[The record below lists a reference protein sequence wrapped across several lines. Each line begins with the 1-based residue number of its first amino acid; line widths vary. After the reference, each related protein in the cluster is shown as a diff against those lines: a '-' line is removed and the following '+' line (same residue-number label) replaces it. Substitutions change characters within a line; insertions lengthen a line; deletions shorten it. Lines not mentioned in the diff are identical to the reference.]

1 MNFISAD
8 TWVFKTIF
16 ALVAIWLIG
25 MTFVFL
31 RLVSQYTLGK
41 WTKDNPNPYA
51 KETFAMP
58 RGVFRGMLTL
68 SLLYVF
74 ILFEVANLQ
83 IVGFE
88 VEMEGLVVGFQMML
102 AFYFGSKVMHHVTS
116 ADRDKKVNI
125 TPGPGQ
131 NPGEGA

>member
-8 TWVFKTIF
+8 TWVFKTLF

-68 SLLYVF
+68 SLLYIF
-74 ILFEVANLQ
+74 MLFEVANLQ
-83 IVGFE
+83 ISGLE
-88 VEMEGLVVGFQMML
+88 KEMEGLVVGFQMML

-116 ADRDKKVNI
+116 ADRDKTLK
-125 TPGPGQ
+125 
-131 NPGEGA
+131 